1 MFFLCVCVYVKA
13 KESKTKRRR
22 ESEKWKDANPDGKGQ
37 HISPIDIVPSTR
49 LLQNWKKKGK
59 RCGLLFPCNTNN
71 NKKKKKAATRHR
83 REHTLHAKAL
93 YGWQIKKDHLFA
105 TKSEFSSAAVY
116 QTSWGKS
123 WRKQALWSYLEPDI
137 LFWISVHFFFFGCQ
151 SIGVFLAVAWSDS
164 FLVLSVFIVF
174 LLETSS
180 LQTRCVGVPSGT
192 CAHVMRGTD

>member
-1 MFFLCVCVYVKA
+1 M
-13 KESKTKRRR
+13 
-22 ESEKWKDANPDGKGQ
+22 KGCKPRWERTA
-37 HISPIDIVPSTR
+37 HISHRHRPFYSSPTE
-49 LLQNWKKKGK
+49 LKKKGK

-137 LFWISVHFFFFGCQ
+137 LFWISVHFFFWM
-151 SIGVFLAVAWSDS
+151 S
-164 FLVLSVFIVF
+164 
-174 LLETSS
+174 EH
-180 LQTRCVGVPSGT
+180 RCVSCRCLIRLLFGIKCFYRVSPRNILIANTMCG
-192 CAHVMRGTD
+192 CP